1 MKMMGKISKLGL
13 FVMLVA
19 TAAPLFAAV
28 TTSKPEDIEK
38 LIPQETPEQYQSRI
52 AWWQEARFGMFI
64 HFGLYAM
71 PARHEWVKYREYL
84 DDAHYERYFKRFN
97 PDLFDAKQWARQAK
111 QAGMRYAILTAKH
124 HEGFCMFDTKYS
136 DYKITNTPFK
146 RDLVR
151 EFVDAFRAE
160 GIRVGFYYSLLD
172 WHHKDFT
179 IDRCHPQRNLSKE
192 KIAQLNAGR
201 DMAKYRKYMKDQI
214 TELMTQYGKIDIV
227 WYDFSYPGKNGKGR
241 DDWDSAGIVT
251 LTRKLQPGIII
262 DNRLDLNDFK
272 GGVDFVTP
280 EQVRV
285 TMQPTFNGVPYAWEA
300 CHTLSG
306 SWGYHRDEASWKGA
320 VQCLDLLI
328 GCVAYNGNLIMN
340 VGPTARGIFDARASE
355 RLDDYAKWMRVNS
368 RSIYGC
374 GAAPKE
380 FKTPEGTHLTY
391 NRKTNR
397 LYVHLLNYPF
407 KTLILDF
414 GSKIDYAQFLHDGSE
429 LQIRKMSEW
438 ECSHLGISSADRPVV
453 VELPV
458 VKPDVLVPVV
468 ELYLK

>member
-1 MKMMGKISKLGL
+1 MKIMKRLIVLSAVLLG
-13 FVMLVA
+13 FVCRAEVE
-19 TAAPLFAAV
+19 
-28 TTSKPEDIEK
+28 KP
-38 LIPQETPEQYQSRI
+38 PQRIFSETEEQRNARL
-52 AWWQEARFGMFI
+52 AWWTDARFGMFI
-64 HFGLYAM
+64 HFGLYSM
-71 PARHEWVKYREYL
+71 PARHEWVKTFERIPETEY
-84 DDAHYERYFKRFN
+84 DEYFKRFD

-111 QAGMRYAILTAKH
+111 ASGMRYAILTAKH
-124 HEGFCMFDTKYS
+124 HEGFCLFDTKYS

-172 WHHKDFT
+172 WHHGDFT
-179 IDRCHPQRNLSKE
+179 IDRCHPLRNLGKE
-192 KIAQLNAGR
+192 KIAELNATR
-201 DMAKYRKYMKDQI
+201 DMAKYRQYMKDQI

-241 DDWDSAGIVT
+241 DDWDSPGIVS

-262 DNRLDLNDFK
+262 DNRLDLNDCK

-285 TMQPTFNGVPYAWEA
+285 TQQPTFNGKPYAWEA
-300 CHTLSG
+300 CHTFSG
-306 SWGYHRDEASWKGA
+306 SWGYYRDEASWKSA
-320 VQCLDLLI
+320 VQCIDLLV
-328 GCVAYNGNLIMN
+328 GCVAHNGNLIMN
-340 VGPTARGIFDARASE
+340 VGPTARGVFDSRATE
-355 RLDDYAKWMRVNS
+355 RMNDYAKWMRFNS

-374 GAAPKE
+374 GAPPE
-380 FKTPEGTHLTY
+380 GFKTPEGTHLTY
-391 NRKTNR
+391 NKKTNR
-397 LYVHLLNYPF
+397 LYVHLFTYPF

-414 GSKIDYAQFLHDGSE
+414 GDKIDYAQFLHDGSE
-429 LQIRKMSEW
+429 LKIRLMSEW
-438 ECSHLGISSADRPVV
+438 ECSHLGIPSDSRPMV

-458 VKPDVLVPVV
+458 VKPDVSVPVV